1 MLVGNFSGGT
11 AMRFAQILINRSGK
25 RIIAMTSLRSN
36 RIRCLL
42 IPFIAAVALQ
52 GCAVGPSQKKQPALV
67 GQADS
72 IPQDVRADFDSAMR
86 LINSKEY
93 EKGIELLNAVVTKSQ
108 KHAVPYI
115 NLAIA
120 NEKIGNTKEAEEN
133 LAAALAIDPDN
144 PVANNELGVV
154 YRKTGR
160 FPEARKVYENILNK
174 YPRFPVANKNLGILC
189 DLYLRDYACALKG
202 YEAYSSAV
210 PEDKNVKIWI
220 SDVQKKI
227 GK

>member
-1 MLVGNFSGGT
+1 MISFRN
-11 AMRFAQILINRSGK
+11 
-25 RIIAMTSLRSN
+25 N
-36 RIRCLL
+36 RIQCFF
-42 IPFIAAVALQ
+42 IPFVAVVSLQ
-52 GCAVGPSQKKQPALV
+52 GCAVVPSQKKQPTMV
-67 GQADS
+67 EKADS
-72 IPQDVRADFDSAMR
+72 VPQDVRDDFDSAMR

-93 EKGIELLNAVVTKSQ
+93 EKGIELLNVVVTKSQ

-120 NEKIGNTKEAEEN
+120 NEKIGNTKEAEDN
-133 LAAALAIDPDN
+133 LVAALAIDPDN

-160 FPEARKVYENILNK
+160 FPEARKVYEHILSK

-220 SDVQKKI
+220 SDVQKKT